1 MSKKFSIKS
10 MIAKIL
16 NEEQKTFYYL
26 APDIVG
32 SISNANLNKDKKEF
46 SIDFITTSGQPTKLT
61 TSDEC
66 FYNWTEDNKK
76 QGEGNLVRDFLMFFL
91 GNARPVEKKEK
102 IMDEIVDEFNNIISD
117 DMPSNAT
124 NTLVGKS
131 NFDTDR
137 VIKQTTSM
145 NTKFFRSDY
154 GYGTVTWTL
163 LLFSTTNLW
172 LFL

>member
-1 MSKKFSIKS
+1 
-10 MIAKIL
+10 
-16 NEEQKTFYYL
+16 
-26 APDIVG
+26 
-32 SISNANLNKDKKEF
+32 
-46 SIDFITTSGQPTKLT
+46 
-61 TSDEC
+61 
-66 FYNWTEDNKK
+66 
-76 QGEGNLVRDFLMFFL
+76 
-91 GNARPVEKKEK
+91 
-102 IMDEIVDEFNNIISD
+102 MDEIVDEFNNIISD